1 MAAESSSSSAWDT
14 VLAIVDF
21 HAHEA
26 LAKWGNT
33 AVPSNE
39 SFGHLHCLRSAAE
52 SVPDELVGGCCRL
65 RLLALVTKVLSLL
78 HHAPG
83 TELISAADAWV
94 EGVANRRFDQTAAD
108 GWETSLREICAAVPS
123 NTTEHADAQSVLR
136 SIPKTIIAEVASAAR
151 LINQYMPP
159 PILSQMENPECPPQP
174 QEDGPD
180 KAVGDCEPVH
190 QYGPVR
196 REHKDGRLTAPL
208 AFVTASPTTDVAMI
222 DDPRSRRHDESRV
235 RGVVRSTAPAPPHQ
249 SSVLFGDVPGTRA
262 YTPWTDDEEQ
272 RLIAGQK
279 RYGNQWELIR
289 KSCDL
294 RHRFGTQLREKW
306 RNLLR
311 AGRA

>member
-1 MAAESSSSSAWDT
+1 MAEESSSNSAWDT
-14 VLAIVDF
+14 VLAIIDF

-26 LAKWGNT
+26 LAKWGSA

-52 SVPDELVGGCCRL
+52 SVPDDLVGRCCRL

-78 HHAPG
+78 QRAPG
-83 TELISAADAWV
+83 TEIISAADAWV

-108 GWETSLREICAAVPS
+108 GWETSLRKICTAVPS
-123 NTTEHADAQSVLR
+123 NTSEYADAQSAKL
-136 SIPKTIIAEVASAAR
+136 SIPSTLIAEVASAAR

-159 PILSQMENPECPPQP
+159 PILSEMENPVCQP
-174 QEDGPD
+174 KIQEDGPD
-180 KAVGDCEPVH
+180 KAAGDSEPVYP
-190 QYGPVR
+190 YGAVR
-196 REHKDGRLTAPL
+196 RGRNDGRLTAPFPL
-208 AFVTASPTTDVAMI
+208 VTASPTTDVAMI
-222 DDPRSRRHDESRV
+222 DDARSRRHDESRI
-235 RGVVRSTAPAPPHQ
+235 RGVVRSAAPAPPHQ
-249 SSVLFGDVPGTRA
+249 SSVLCGDVPGTRA
-262 YTPWTDDEEQ
+262 YTPWTDDEER

-306 RNLLR
+306 RNLHR
-311 AGRA
+311 AGRV